1 MNLTKLRGQKVKTS
15 RIPISFHKLFWNS
28 CNDTGWNNFFSFK
41 LSLNQTE
48 LLLISCIVIRFEN
61 KIGNNLYLM
70 MTQIKDILNLNFIL
84 EEKKDNNNNI

>member
-1 MNLTKLRGQKVKTS
+1 MRVSLRGQKVKTS

-48 LLLISCIVIRFEN
+48 LLLISCIVIRTEN

-70 MTQIKDILNLNFIL
+70 MTQIKEILNLNFIL